1 MENKQCSQQ
10 QSESISIN
18 PDENQKQ
25 AQQSVSYAVIDDQ
38 IVREMISKKL
48 KWLKYAIQ
56 TFISLSLISF
66 VTLMICTI
74 LKTDSEVINALTIV
88 LVLCMVATVIASVFY
103 YILHSKDLIYV
114 TQHKEPVNQA
124 DFLHMQTVVVV

>member
-18 PDENQKQ
+18 PDENKKQ

-38 IVREMISKKL
+38 IIREMISKKL

-124 DFLHMQTVVVV
+124 EFLHMQTVVVV

>member
-1 MENKQCSQQ
+1 MENKQRSKY
-10 QSESISIN
+10 QSESVSVN
-18 PDENQKQ
+18 PDEDQKQ
-25 AQQSVSYAVIDDQ
+25 TQQCVSYAVIDDQ

-48 KWLKYAIQ
+48 KWLKYAIR
-56 TFISLSLISF
+56 TFIGFSLIAF

-88 LVLCMVATVIASVFY
+88 LVLCMVATVIAAVFY

-114 TQHKEPVNQA
+114 TEHKEPANQA
-124 DFLHMQTVVVV
+124 DFLHMQTVVV